1 MTTSVVFQ
9 SFAEIKTKKNHQIAF
24 VKSLQNVARTAAS
37 RRQQFNAPCVL
48 MPSNLVSSYW
58 LVAWSTT
65 NKTIKVTHI
74 QPVQQPAAL
83 HDVCSTT
90 CSNGR
95 WSTNLSTTWRE
106 AGVVVVAHRLQIVV
120 VKVGRTGLTV
130 LSSIIYTWDDL
141 NLPPPLCGWGWCHGA
156 FKFAKH
162 LLSSAWGC
170 LYWDIWDFWVK
181 IIQAQAQMKRGQIG
195 GEGGW
200 GKGISNIT
208 QITSFLSNETQA

>member
-74 QPVQQPAAL
+74 QPVQQPRHGYLQHCMMSAAQPAVMEDEAPTL
-83 HDVCSTT
+83 APR
-90 CSNGR
+90 GGKQG
-95 WSTNLSTTWRE
+95 WWWR
-106 AGVVVVAHRLQIVV
+106 I
-120 VKVGRTGLTV
+120 
-130 LSSIIYTWDDL
+130 
-141 NLPPPLCGWGWCHGA
+141 A
-156 FKFAKH
+156 FK
-162 LLSSAWGC
+162 LL
-170 LYWDIWDFWVK
+170 
-181 IIQAQAQMKRGQIG
+181 
-195 GEGGW
+195 
-200 GKGISNIT
+200 
-208 QITSFLSNETQA
+208 

>member
-1 MTTSVVFQ
+1 M
-9 SFAEIKTKKNHQIAF
+9 
-24 VKSLQNVARTAAS
+24 KSLQNVARTAAS

-141 NLPPPLCGWGWCHGA
+141 NLPPPLCGWGWCLQICQTFIIFSLGLSLLGYLG
-156 FKFAKH
+156 
-162 LLSSAWGC
+162 LLSKNNTSTSS
-170 LYWDIWDFWVK
+170 DE
-181 IIQAQAQMKRGQIG
+181 KRADRGRG
-195 GEGGW
+195 RLGEGD
-200 GKGISNIT
+200 K
-208 QITSFLSNETQA
+208 